1 MKSFIIKILHSQF
14 AIYLL
19 RCLIGFLIGY
29 YLMLQFPKFDL
40 FWTLIS
46 IILVISPEE
55 KNAALLTTERVISN
69 LIGSV
74 SGLIVYFLPIN
85 ELIKISLAI
94 VLAVMICRLFQLMK
108 VVRSAVVAVL
118 IILIEHKSG
127 VLTPFERFLT
137 VLIGCLIGL
146 IVTLS
151 TTLIINQLKKKF
163 NLRNEN

>member
-1 MKSFIIKILHSQF
+1 MSHRFFNRLLFDVAISKIRFILDVDF
-14 AIYLL
+14 
-19 RCLIGFLIGY
+19 Y
-29 YLMLQFPKFDL
+29 Y
-40 FWTLIS
+40 IS
-46 IILVISPEE
+46 HLTRR

-151 TTLIINQLKKKF
+151 TTLIINQLKK
-163 NLRNEN
+163 NLI

>member
-1 MKSFIIKILHSQF
+1 
-14 AIYLL
+14 
-19 RCLIGFLIGY
+19 
-29 YLMLQFPKFDL
+29 MLQFPKFDL